1 MAIKPPRFSGALSGI
16 MELAAI
22 LFAVVIALLI
32 RGPVLIS
39 DYIAWIEERGRFSEE
54 HNQYMQSKSYR
65 TSEHVSI
72 RMLGYY
78 IDFYEKLSFLIIKSI
93 PLLAVILA
101 ILVVGFAAYEIF
113 TA

>member
-1 MAIKPPRFSGALSGI
+1 
-16 MELAAI
+16 MELTAI
-22 LFAVVIALLI
+22 LLAVGITLLL

-54 HNQYMQSKSYR
+54 HNEYMQSKSYR
-65 TSEHVSI
+65 SSEYVSI
-72 RMLGYY
+72 RVLGYY

-93 PLLAVILA
+93 PLLAVVIA
-101 ILVVGFAAYEIF
+101 ILIVGFAAYEIF